1 MIVRVFMKKHFIQA
15 DQLLRDSYNLDWKI
29 FESGFKP
36 DYIIGVWRGGAP
48 VGIAVQEFLDFL
60 GIPSD
65 HIAIRTSYYSGI
77 NSRKDDVQV
86 YGLNYVIRKLQS
98 EDSLLIV
105 DDVYETGIK
114 EFDDRKKAIESTQA
128 EDDLEIL
135 RIFRNNLLVETD
147 YMGNSDVTMP
157 TKWKTYRQE
166 LRDITKKFKS
176 MNDKDFKFPEKPKE

>member
-1 MIVRVFMKKHFIQA
+1 MTKYKLLDGKKV
-15 DQLLRDSYNLDWKI
+15 
-29 FESGFKP
+29 EM
-36 DYIIGVWRGGAP
+36 
-48 VGIAVQEFLDFL
+48 
-60 GIPSD
+60 
-65 HIAIRTSYYSGI
+65 TS
-77 NSRKDDVQV
+77 K
-86 YGLNYVIRKLQS
+86 
-98 EDSLLIV
+98 E
-105 DDVYETGIK
+105 IK

-176 MNDKDFKFPEKPKE
+176 MNDKDFKFPEKPKD